1 MTQLDR
7 AVDITLDRIKSYVRK
22 RQEEGAAKPSTAN
35 WRL

>member
-22 RQEEGAAKPSTAN
+22 RQE
-35 WRL
+35 